1 MNYLKAAFWD
11 YPEFADPEA
20 IRAHLGE
27 EDEGGI
33 CSWLLAR
40 LLEHGRAVDTLE
52 FFSPD
57 TISRELPQLR
67 LKPYTLRKWR
77 RIVEVYGQSQGE

>member
-27 EDEGGI
+27 KDGGGLRR
-33 CSWLLAR
+33 WLLAR
-40 LLEHGRAVDTLE
+40 LLEHGRVVDTLE
-52 FFSPD
+52 FFSLD

-67 LKPYTLRKWR
+67 LKPYTIRKWQ
-77 RIVEVYGQSQGE
+77 RIVEVYGQPQGK